1 MEKNRPLKINK
12 KLLYFLVVIVLT
24 FLSGFLLHWI
34 LYPQGFTLL
43 KTQNKSGENTLSNS
57 RFPKDIQQS
66 VNWLFRACEGNGDRE
81 NCYAR
86 EFGALTKKTSFEHAV
101 LTLNALQKVDEQARG
116 CHFIAHNIST
126 AATEIDPSR
135 WKELVGKVPPDAC
148 SGGYLHG
155 VLEARYKIDDAFVLD
170 AKTVPQICALT
181 IRNNKDARDGNCAH
195 IMGHLLLVE
204 TGAHIDEAIKIC
216 AALPKKMQFECHSG
230 VFMENETRGNLV
242 AHKIAKHLPWNKE
255 TVAEQERICGKYT
268 GAAYLGCWR
277 ELSHMIASV
286 FQDDPNLL
294 YQRCSKGKSQESIDE
309 CYEHGLSIISHTSHF
324 RNETSA
330 LFCQPYIVDDEKY
343 WGCVNRV
350 IGSLIK
356 STPEFSTRAI
366 GYCKTMPTSDLSSC
380 YESVGKHLAKYLK
393 PDDRIRYCIDVP
405 SDYKELCLNGQKFQI
420 TSTK

>member
-1 MEKNRPLKINK
+1 MLEDLIPR
-12 KLLYFLVVIVLT
+12 KLRDKYFLVVSVLT
-24 FLSGFLLHWI
+24 FLSGFALNWFI
-34 LYPQGFTLL
+34 
-43 KTQNKSGENTLSNS
+43 SS
-57 RFPKDIQQS
+57 RFPPYA
-66 VNWLFRACEGNGDRE
+66 LFKQPEKSIFQDKRIPGETQKSGNAIFKACQTTGDRE

-86 EFGALTKKTSFEHAV
+86 EFGALTKETSFEHAV
-101 LTLNALQKVDEQARG
+101 STLTALQTVDEEARG

-126 AATEIDPSR
+126 AATEKDPDQ
-135 WKELVGKVPPDAC
+135 WQLLLGKLSPDAC

-204 TGAHIDEAIKIC
+204 TGAHIDEAVNMC

-230 VFMENETRGNLV
+230 VFMENETRENLI
-242 AHKIAKHLPWNKE
+242 AHKLAKKLPWDEETIAKQ
-255 TVAEQERICGKYT
+255 VDICMQYT
-268 GAAYLGCWR
+268 GPAHVGCWR
-277 ELSHMIASV
+277 ELSHMIAFV
-286 FQDDPNLL
+286 YKDDPGTL
-294 YQRCSKGKSQESIDE
+294 YLRCQDGKSQESIDE

-380 YESVGKHLAKYLK
+380 YESVGKHLAKYLPK
-393 PDDRIRYCIDVP
+393 DGRARYCANVP
-405 SDYKELCLNGQKFQI
+405 GDYKELCVGG
-420 TSTK
+420 